1 MSDEKCQ
8 RPGCGGKIVD
18 GVCEDC
24 GRAPA
29 GKSLVAKAA
38 SAAPSG
44 TAGLGAASARSSVRN
59 ASAVSRVGGAS
70 GVTGG
75 GSTGSSM
82 GSGRTGSGRT
92 GRSSA
97 RTGRVS
103 TRRQLGAG
111 LVTLPPVISLDPLQS
126 LMADPVVP
134 DRKRFCSFCGAK
146 LSHEK
151 GFCPMCG
158 HEYSFVPTLKP
169 GDSVAGQ
176 YEVKGAMAFGG
187 LGWIYLGWD
196 KILSRWVVLKGLLNS
211 KDEASAQAAIAERQF
226 LAAVKNGKI
235 VNIYNFVTQGTEGYI
250 VMEYVGGKTLKS
262 IRQDRG
268 PLPPE
273 EAIAYIYAILP
284 AFAYMERMGLVYCDF
299 KPDNFMLEEDDVKL
313 IDMGGVR
320 RVDDLDGD
328 IYGTKGYTAPEADQG
343 PSFVSDLYTVG
354 RTLAVLLMD
363 FKFQGQF
370 LHSLPTPAEQ
380 PLFAQHESLYRFLLK
395 ATRENP
401 DDRFQTADEMA
412 DQLLG
417 VLREIVASHSSPR
430 PAESAHFSGE
440 MAAAVQ
446 DVDKASDW
454 AEALPTLKVDP
465 LDQAANAILSAGASA
480 GDAKLTLLRSAA
492 EKFPESSEAPL
503 RLAEHLTHSGAYD
516 EADATL
522 TQLQASDPFD
532 WRIFWYR
539 GRLRLAQGK
548 APDAAAA
555 FNQVY
560 AEVPGEVAPKL
571 ASALASEISGNLAA
585 ATSLYER
592 VSRTDPAFT
601 SAAFG
606 LARCRAAAGNRA
618 GAVEAF
624 GRVPPSSGL
633 YTPAQMALA
642 RCLIQSAASK
652 PTADDLVRA
661 GDAVAALD
669 LDGLTRHSLAAR
681 VLLAAITQLDSK
693 SLAPQPDR
701 RILGQQFQPAALR
714 SGAERELRA
723 CARYAKTPEERV
735 ALVDQA
741 NEVRPR
747 TLF

>member
-1 MSDEKCQ
+1 MSEQKCQ
-8 RPGCGGKIVD
+8 RPGCTGKIVD
-18 GVCEDC
+18 GFCEDC

-29 GKSLVAKAA
+29 GQSLVAKATQA
-38 SAAPSG
+38 G
-44 TAGLGAASARSSVRN
+44 TPGSARS
-59 ASAVSRVGGAS
+59 AVSGKSSVS
-70 GVTGG
+70 GVSGA
-75 GSTGSSM
+75 STGSSF
-82 GSGRTGSGRT
+82 GSGRTGSGRS

-111 LVTLPPVISLDPLQS
+111 LVTLPPVVSQDPLQS
-126 LMADPVVP
+126 LMADAVVP
-134 DRKRFCSFCGAK
+134 DRKRFCNSCGAK
-146 LSHEK
+146 LNHEK

-158 HEYSFVPTLKP
+158 REYSFLPTLKP
-169 GDSVAGQ
+169 GDLVAGQ

-196 KILSRWVVLKGLLNS
+196 TTLSRWVVLKGLLNS

-250 VMEYVGGKTLKS
+250 VMEYVGGKTLKA
-262 IRQDRG
+262 IRQERG

-284 AFAYMERMGLVYCDF
+284 AFAYLERMGLVYCDF

-320 RVDDLDGD
+320 RVDDGDGD

-354 RTLAVLLMD
+354 RTLAVLLLD
-363 FKFQGQF
+363 FKFQGAY

-380 PLFAQHESLYRFLLK
+380 PLFAQQESLYRFLLK

-417 VLREIVASHSSPR
+417 VLREIVAARSAPR
-430 PAESAHFSGE
+430 PSESAHFSGE
-440 MAAAVQ
+440 LPGDIGSGEDA
-446 DVDKASDW
+446 KRWAS
-454 AEALPTLKVDP
+454 ALPALKVDP
-465 LDQAANAILSAGASA
+465 LDPAAGAVLTSGSLS
-480 GDAKLTLLRSAA
+480 GDAKQNSLKRTA
-492 EKFPESSEAPL
+492 EQFPDSSEAPL
-503 RLAEHLTHSGAYD
+503 RLADELMRGEKFE
-516 EADATL
+516 EADKRLA
-522 TQLQASDPFD
+522 QLAESDPFD
-532 WRIFWYR
+532 WRVFWYR
-539 GRLRLAQGK
+539 GRLRLAQEK
-548 APDAAAA
+548 YTEAAVA
-555 FNQVY
+555 FSRVY
-560 AEVPGEVAPKL
+560 DEVPGEVAPKL
-571 ASALASEISGNLAA
+571 ALALASELAGDG
-585 ATSLYER
+585 ATAVRLYDL
-592 VSRTDPAFT
+592 VSHLDPAFT
-601 SAAFG
+601 ASAFG
-606 LARCRAAAGNRA
+606 LARCRMTAGDRA

-624 GRVPPSSGL
+624 GRVPASSGL
-633 YTPAQMALA
+633 YPQAQMALA
-642 RCLIQSAASK
+642 RCLTQSV
-652 PTADDLVRA
+652 PTPPSADDLIRA

-669 LDGLTRHSLAAR
+669 LDGLTRHALAAQ
-681 VLLAAITQLDSK
+681 VLLAAVAQFDVRALT
-693 SLAPQPDR
+693 PEPDR
-701 RILGQQFQPAALR
+701 RLLGQQLSPASVR
-714 SGAERELRA
+714 TGAERELRA
-723 CARYAKTPEERV
+723 CARYAKTPEERI

-741 NEVRPR
+741 NQVRPR

>member
-1 MSDEKCQ
+1 MSEERCQ

-59 ASAVSRVGGAS
+59 ASGIS
-70 GVTGG
+70 GVTSG
-75 GSTGSSM
+75 GSAGSSM

-111 LVTLPPVISLDPLQS
+111 LVTLPPVVSLDPLQS

-134 DRKRFCSFCGAK
+134 DRKRFCNFCGAK

-169 GDSVAGQ
+169 GDIVAGQ

-262 IRQDRG
+262 IRQERG

-273 EAIAYIYAILP
+273 EAIAYLYAILP

-363 FKFQGQF
+363 FKFQGQY
-370 LHSLPTPAEQ
+370 LHSLPPPAEQ
-380 PLFAQHESLYRFLLK
+380 PLLAQHESLYRFLQK

-430 PAESAHFSGE
+430 PAESAHFSSE
-440 MAAAVQ
+440 MASLVQ
-446 DVDKASDW
+446 DVDDAAAW
-454 AEALPTLKVDP
+454 AAALPTLKVDP

-480 GDAKLTLLRSAA
+480 GTAKLTLLRSAA

-503 RLAEHLTHSGAYD
+503 RLAEALTLSGALD
-516 EADATL
+516 EADTVL

-548 APDAAAA
+548 AAEAAAA
-555 FNQVY
+555 FSQVY

-571 ASALASEISGNLAA
+571 ASALASEIAGNQTAA
-585 ATSLYER
+585 AALYAL
-592 VSRTDPAFT
+592 VSQTDPSFT

-606 LARCRAAAGNRA
+606 LARCRASAGDRA

-633 YTPAQMALA
+633 YTAAQMALA
-642 RCLIQSAASK
+642 RCLIQSQPSK

-669 LDGLTRHSLAAR
+669 LDGFTRHSLAAR
-681 VLLAAITQLDSK
+681 VLLAAVAQLDAK
-693 SLAPQPDR
+693 SVAPAPDR
-701 RILGQQFQPAALR
+701 RILGQQFQPAAVR

-723 CARYAKTPEERV
+723 CARYAKTPEERI
-735 ALVDQA
+735 AFVDEA
-741 NEVRPR
+741 NEIRPR

>member
-1 MSDEKCQ
+1 MSEQKCQ
-8 RPGCGGKIVD
+8 RPGCTGTIAD
-18 GVCEDC
+18 GFCEDC

-29 GKSLVAKAA
+29 GQSLVAKATQA
-38 SAAPSG
+38 G
-44 TAGLGAASARSSVRN
+44 TPGSARS
-59 ASAVSRVGGAS
+59 AVSGVSGVGSGAS
-70 GVTGG
+70 F
-75 GSTGSSM
+75 

-111 LVTLPPVISLDPLQS
+111 LVSLPPTPSQDPLQS
-126 LMADPVVP
+126 LMADAVVP
-134 DRKRFCSFCGAK
+134 DRKRFCNYCGAK
-146 LSHEK
+146 LNHEK

-158 HEYSFVPTLKP
+158 REYSFLPTLKP
-169 GDSVAGQ
+169 GDLVAGQ

-196 KILSRWVVLKGLLNS
+196 ATLSRWVVLKGLLNS
-211 KDEASAQAAIAERQF
+211 KDEAGAQAAIAERQF

-250 VMEYVGGKTLKS
+250 VMEYVGGKTLKA
-262 IRQDRG
+262 IRQERG

-320 RVDDLDGD
+320 RIDDLDGD
-328 IYGTKGYTAPEADQG
+328 IYGTKGYTAPEADSG

-363 FKFQGQF
+363 FKFQGAF
-370 LHSLPTPAEQ
+370 LHSLPPPAEQ
-380 PLFAQHESLYRFLLK
+380 PLFTQHESLYRFLRK

-417 VLREIVASHSSPR
+417 VLREMVALRSTPR
-430 PAESAHFSGE
+430 PSESTYFSGE
-440 MAAAVQ
+440 LPGEISSGEDA
-446 DVDKASDW
+446 KRWAS
-454 AEALPTLKVDP
+454 ALPALKVDP
-465 LDQAANAILSAGASA
+465 LDPAAGAVLTS
-480 GDAKLTLLRSAA
+480 GSLSGGSKLGLL
-492 EKFPESSEAPL
+492 KQTFQQFPESSEALL
-503 RLAEHLTHSGAYD
+503 RLADEQTHRGEYD
-516 EADATL
+516 NADKTL
-522 TQLQASDPFD
+522 TQLGESDPFD
-532 WRIFWYR
+532 WRVFWYR
-539 GRLRLAQGK
+539 GRLRLAQEK
-548 APDAAAA
+548 YQDAAAA
-555 FNQVY
+555 FSRVY
-560 AEVPGEVAPKL
+560 EEVPGEVAPKL
-571 ASALASEISGNLAA
+571 ALALASELAGDGVTA
-585 ATSLYER
+585 ARLYDL
-592 VSRTDPAFT
+592 VSHVDPSFT
-601 SAAFG
+601 GSAFG
-606 LARCRAAAGNRA
+606 LARCRMSAGDRA

-624 GRVPPSSGL
+624 GRIPPSSGL
-633 YTPAQMALA
+633 YPAAQMALA
-642 RCLIQSAASK
+642 RCLTQ
-652 PTADDLVRA
+652 PTPTPPGADDLIRA

-669 LDGLTRHSLAAR
+669 LDGLTRHALAAR
-681 VLLAAITQLDSK
+681 ILLAAVAQFDARTLT
-693 SLAPQPDR
+693 PQPDR
-701 RILGQQFQPAALR
+701 LLLGQPLQPAALR
-714 SGAERELRA
+714 AGAERELRA
-723 CARYAKTPEERV
+723 CARYAKTPEERI

-741 NEVRPR
+741 NAVRPR